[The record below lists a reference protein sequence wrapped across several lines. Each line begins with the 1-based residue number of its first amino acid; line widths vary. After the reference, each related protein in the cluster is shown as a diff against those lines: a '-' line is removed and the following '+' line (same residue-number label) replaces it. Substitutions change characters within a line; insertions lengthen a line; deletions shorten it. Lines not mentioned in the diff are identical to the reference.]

1 MNKQE
6 MQEWLEQ
13 NDSLIYEI
21 TSSLVEQRDSE
32 LDMNPMFSDDI
43 KEQFKDQLFS
53 DVAGEFSS
61 DTGLPIEDFYS
72 VMNKGIVYKFCIG
85 VYDNANG

>member
-6 MQEWLEQ
+6 IQEWLEQ

-21 TSSLVEQRDSE
+21 TSSLVERRNDE
-32 LDMNPMFSDDI
+32 LDMNSSFRDDI
-43 KEQFKDQLFS
+43 YDQFYDQLYS

-61 DTGLPIEDFYS
+61 DTGLPIEDFYTT
-72 VMNKGIVYKFCIG
+72 MNKKTLCNFCIG